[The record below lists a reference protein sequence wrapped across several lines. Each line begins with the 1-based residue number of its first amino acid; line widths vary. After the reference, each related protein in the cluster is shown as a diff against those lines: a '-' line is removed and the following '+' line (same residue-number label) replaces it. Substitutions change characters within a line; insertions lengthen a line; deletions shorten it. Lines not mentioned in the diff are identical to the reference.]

1 MVFVHK
7 RIDGSWPLG
16 NAPETRAIAFIDEN
30 NRDLHEK
37 TAHPSRFVLLAEEWG
52 FEPQLEQGPTISFR
66 N

>member
-1 MVFVHK
+1 MK
-7 RIDGSWPLG
+7 
-16 NAPETRAIAFIDEN
+16 
-30 NRDLHEK
+30 K